1 MNTESVRGSRDIGRS
16 RKRSVSR
23 MRFLVVVVLLSVAAA
38 GAVPPNPPSSA
49 AEKLFS
55 LGKRETAARNSNAPA
70 SSQLSEDLYPP
81 TLEHHSVKDNPAK
94 LKSQHE
100 STGDESTGDNSGKS
114 NKEHQSGKDTSD
126 KSDPE
131 NQNAKDTS
139 DKSDPEQQSAKDSS
153 DKSNPGHQ
161 SGKDTSD
168 KSDPKQQSTKDTSD
182 KSDPEQQS
190 AKDTSDKL
198 DLEHQSA
205 KDSSGKSDL
214 EHQSGK
220 DASDK
225 SDPEHQSAKDISGKS
240 DGEQQSSKDN
250 SGKLDLEHQST
261 EDGSNKPVSN
271 PSSNNK
277 EPTKPDLSTLTD
289 KGETAPHA
297 SRTESGESV
306 LLDSDSTSP
315 QQEGESKSSKPAE
328 DVKPKKTVEGDTE
341 LEEGSP
347 PKEKEVLGPASR
359 GNHEGTLLDSMS
371 NEKDDLYKDHLGS
384 ASAESSHFFAYLVT
398 AAILVAVLYIAY
410 HNKRKIIAFVLEGKK
425 SKLTRRPKA
434 SDYQRLDQKI

>member
-139 DKSDPEQQSAKDSS
+139 DESDLEQQSA
-153 DKSNPGHQ
+153 
-161 SGKDTSD
+161 KDTSD

>member
-131 NQNAKDTS
+131 NQNA
-139 DKSDPEQQSAKDSS
+139 
-153 DKSNPGHQ
+153 
-161 SGKDTSD
+161 KDTSD